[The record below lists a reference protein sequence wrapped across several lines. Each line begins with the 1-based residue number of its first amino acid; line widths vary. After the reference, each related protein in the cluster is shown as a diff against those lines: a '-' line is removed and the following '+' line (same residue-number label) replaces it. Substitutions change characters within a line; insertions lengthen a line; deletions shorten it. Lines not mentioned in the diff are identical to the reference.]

1 MFSTPTATVDKLA
14 LTEPV
19 VSDLLKAK
27 TYLSRRQTLTASE
40 TDLLADFDTA
50 IDQHCARHTSTGTFD
65 SGFIHGTHEAA
76 KRVLGI

>member
-1 MFSTPTATVDKLA
+1 MFSTPSATVEKIA

-19 VSDLLKAK
+19 VSNLLKAK
-27 TYLSRRQTLTASE
+27 TYLSRHKDQTPE
-40 TDLLADFDTA
+40 EVGQLADFDSA

-65 SGFIHGTHEAA
+65 NAFIHNTHEAA